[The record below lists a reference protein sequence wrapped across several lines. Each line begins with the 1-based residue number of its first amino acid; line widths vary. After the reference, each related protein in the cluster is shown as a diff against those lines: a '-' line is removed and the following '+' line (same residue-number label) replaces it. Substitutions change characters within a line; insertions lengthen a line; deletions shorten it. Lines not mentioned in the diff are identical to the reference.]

1 MVERELLVA
10 ALEDLGY
17 AWEENGRL
25 GFLGQRVEIKVA
37 GQNFG
42 FRKAGRAYEMLSR
55 GRMPRGLL
63 QQLTQRYAYQAA
75 RAKLEAQG
83 FALASEEV
91 KESGEIHLVLRR
103 MA

>member
-1 MVERELLVA
+1 
-10 ALEDLGY
+10 
-17 AWEENGRL
+17 
-25 GFLGQRVEIKVA
+25 
-37 GQNFG
+37 
-42 FRKAGRAYEMLSR
+42 
-55 GRMPRGLL
+55 MPRGLL

-75 RAKLEAQG
+75 CAKLEAQG